1 MKNLKQLSLALLA
14 LVVFTACSN
23 DDDSTN
29 PEPVNEEEVITT
41 LTATLTPVGG
51 GTAITLEYRDLDG
64 TSGPNPAVV
73 VTPTP
78 VLTPN
83 TTYNGTLVLLNETV
97 SPAEL
102 INEEIEEE
110 SNDHQFFYSASN
122 ESNDIATFTYEDV
135 DGNGDP
141 LGLAFTLTT
150 VDADAA
156 GTLTITLRHEPSK
169 SADGVADGDSTNA
182 GGATDVEAVF
192 PIEIQ

>member
-1 MKNLKQLSLALLA
+1 MKKLKQLSLVLLTSI
-14 LVVFTACSN
+14 VFTACSN
-23 DDDSTN
+23 DDDSSN

-51 GTAITLEYRDLDG
+51 GAAIIFEYRDLDG
-64 TSGPNPAVV
+64 DGPDAPVVSAPA
-73 VTPTP
+73 
-78 VLTPN
+78 LTAN

-122 ESNDIATFTYEDV
+122 DIATFTYDDV

-150 VDADAA
+150 VDADAL

-169 SADGVADGDSTNA
+169 SADGVADGDITNA
-182 GGATDVEAVF
+182 GGATDIEAVF

>member
-51 GTAITLEYRDLDG
+51 SEAITLEYRDLDG
-64 TSGPNPAVV
+64 DGPDA
-73 VTPTP
+73 P
-78 VLTPN
+78 VYDISSPLALN

-110 SNDHQFFYSASN
+110 SNDHQFFYST
-122 ESNDIATFTYEDV
+122 SNDMATFTYLDV

-150 VDADAA
+150 VDADTE
-156 GTLTITLRHEPSK
+156 GDLTIILRHEPSK
-169 SADGVADGDSTNA
+169 SADGVAGGDITNA
-182 GGATDVEAVF
+182 GGATDVIAIF